1 MVESA
6 LCIQIIFFHSFFFFL
21 YVFYHNKYCPSLK
34 YYLKY
39 LSLNRGESW
48 TRCEHSVYVDIVF
61 LSFYMPLPKVNI
73 IPWIHSSV
81 HIAKVLII
89 IFYDFVF
96 FQAKAK
102 KPLFVQFVLE
112 NIWALYDTVIVRK

>member
-1 MVESA
+1 
-6 LCIQIIFFHSFFFFL
+6 
-21 YVFYHNKYCPSLK
+21 
-34 YYLKY
+34 
-39 LSLNRGESW
+39 
-48 TRCEHSVYVDIVF
+48 
-61 LSFYMPLPKVNI
+61 MPLPKVNI
-73 IPWIHSSV
+73 IPWIHSSI
-81 HIAKVLII
+81 HISKLLII